1 MTDARLP
8 GRWLGKILFDDLSDP
23 AWRVFTSALM
33 WCAEQGTDG
42 RVPSRYLRQLHPS
55 GEHAAAFA
63 ELARAGVWKRT
74 PDGYELIDWSGD
86 LGQST
91 AEQVERYRA
100 NNRERVARSRARAL
114 ERAKTRAEDAG
125 ADEPV
130 DERTGEIDP
139 RNAMGDVMHYVG
151 RGKGKGKGKGSGT
164 DKSTSETSG
173 SVESWPVRRP
183 GIEEWV
189 ETAPG
194 EFREVS

>member
-74 PDGYELIDWSGD
+74 PDGYELVDWSGD

-100 NNRERVARSRARAL
+100 NNRERVARSRARAA
-114 ERAKTRAEDAG
+114 EKAKARSEGTTSV
-125 ADEPV
+125 EPF
-130 DERTGEIDP
+130 DERTGEVAP
-139 RNAMGDVMHYVG
+139 RDAMSDVTRYVG
-151 RGKGKGKGKGSGT
+151 KAEAEEQARTKDISENA
-164 DKSTSETSG
+164 DSTS
-173 SVESWPVRRP
+173 SWPVRQP
-183 GIEEWV
+183 GIEEWL

-194 EFREVS
+194 HFRQVS